1 MTPRM
6 LGSGKRDKR
15 DKERLVGVG
24 EGGGG
29 EEERRGCVKEQIEEQ
44 GLNLRRS

>member
-1 MTPRM
+1 M
-6 LGSGKRDKR
+6 LVTSEREREKRDWLG
-15 DKERLVGVG
+15 EV